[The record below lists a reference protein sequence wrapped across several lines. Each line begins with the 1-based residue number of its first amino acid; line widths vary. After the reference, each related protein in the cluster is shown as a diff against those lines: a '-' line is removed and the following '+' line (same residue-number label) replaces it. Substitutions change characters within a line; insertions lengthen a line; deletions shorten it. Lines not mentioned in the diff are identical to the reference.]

1 MAYLSKYRVSKFMG
15 RRSIYDVPGNL
26 SPEERKKYRN
36 KLWQAAFRLRRDEKI
51 EAMKAELNDFRYVL
65 GKAMVDGVTGKELAP
80 LELSPEDL
88 VKVAKFLMEAE
99 VAPNNEVLADRFR
112 QALRVL
118 IQHNMDFGTLLLG
131 RPIVEQA
138 EQAEQ
143 FRDDEESNG
152 SCS

>member
-1 MAYLSKYRVSKFMG
+1 MG
-15 RRSIYDVPGNL
+15 RGSIYDVPGNL
-26 SPEERKKYRN
+26 PPEERKKYRN

-65 GKAMVDGVTGKELAP
+65 GKAMVDGVTSKELAP

-143 FRDDEESNG
+143 AEQSRDDEESNG